1 MLTWYVYSAMG
12 SCSMFPGIDVV
23 LRSKRKHTTELTCF
37 YKPEISWKAW
47 SAPDHAHQKTGR
59 NYNFLETQLQFFPGL
74 LFDGKFLPE
83 KWKTVGLSR
92 SLSGTH
98 KRLVKDWRRLGR
110 IPQSFEHFCQVQ
122 TEATTG
128 KLNHASA
135 GSGVPQST
143 RVNSRLLKP
152 SRALSG
158 GHAKRAG
165 KSRSIG
171 PGSPRHQALVRY
183 RRHCPQPSH

>member
-1 MLTWYVYSAMG
+1 MSLTVKRQTDAYLLCLQCHGFLLNVPRYR
-12 SCSMFPGIDVV
+12 CRVV
-23 LRSKRKHTTELTCF
+23 QQMQTHSRTHLFLQTGNLVESLVRS
-37 YKPEISWKAW
+37 
-47 SAPDHAHQKTGR
+47 DHAHRKTGR
-59 NYNFLETQLQFFPGL
+59 NYNFLETQLQFFPGF

-165 KSRSIG
+165 K
-171 PGSPRHQALVRY
+171 
-183 RRHCPQPSH
+183 